1 MLWHLPFIRMRSRK
15 SGKRKIR
22 FAILRKSAM
31 SGASVVNV
39 GSQGAPESEKS
50 DLFDS
55 LEKAIKLFDTGVVSD
70 AEYQELKAKII
81 SKDT

>member
-1 MLWHLPFIRMRSRK
+1 
-15 SGKRKIR
+15 
-22 FAILRKSAM
+22 M